1 MFLSLITLSVAL
13 SLSIIAAYYSI
24 AGLAAIFAA
33 AVVPIIIMGS
43 VLEAAKIVA
52 TVWLHEYWK
61 QCRALMKIYLV
72 LAVVMLMLITSMG
85 IFGFLSKAHIE
96 QTSAGEESVAQVQ
109 RLTTEIARQQDVV
122 ARAEEKIRQ
131 VQTSGT
137 GSDANVQTQIDKEQ
151 QRIDS
156 AYARIQPAIDE
167 QNKIIG
173 SQAKLFQNELDNI
186 DTALAQLQSYI
197 DAGGRDNIKKAQ
209 AMVGAAADGGFG
221 PNTAAKFKAWQTEQQ
236 SKRQALLT
244 KIQQATNNPQARA
257 AAKEITRIRTTVE
270 TQIAESNKLINRLR
284 ANIGKV
290 DKTAD
295 IDAQVDEQNV
305 RIKTA
310 NQSIDK
316 LTEEKYTLEIEYRKL
331 EAEVGPIKYIAEFI
345 YGEQAD
351 KNMLEKAVT
360 WVIILII
367 FVFDPLAIIMLL
379 AATESLKWT
388 REKKALLLST
398 IAPKIEP
405 ELEEYTDDE
414 MSGDVA
420 ELENDDP
427 IPCYKCGTALLNAT
441 GIGPFCPNK
450 ECDVADG
457 PFINKS
463 EAPHHPDTHPYLKAG
478 FGGGLGDLKPMV
490 APVSTPDYEQDDG
503 PLTEEQIEQI
513 KQSVEGPKEVK
524 KTAEILEE
532 EQHVEEIINT
542 GTTEPEEV
550 VPEVQE
556 TIPVVEDV
564 MVEDDDDMHDMD
576 ANEKEAARRWKA
588 AWPDRTLKFYRRL
601 LETGKATDL
610 PWMAPQYYYKLSPDS
625 ELGNET
631 QSGFGIAFPLMPK
644 KGDSFLRVDRL
655 PSVLYKYNGTN
666 WIEVDKALNDR
677 YAHDEAYIDH
687 LIAKIDSGEYDP
699 ELLSDAER
707 DQIEQRLLGN

>member
-1 MFLSLITLSVAL
+1 MFLSSLTLFVAL
-13 SLSIIAAYYSI
+13 SLSVIAAYYSI

-33 AVVPIIIMGS
+33 AAIPIIIMGS

-52 TVWLHEYWK
+52 TVWLHEYWN
-61 QCRALMKIYLV
+61 QCRALMKLYLV
-72 LAVVMLMLITSMG
+72 PAVVMLMLITSMG

-96 QTSAGEESVAQVQ
+96 QTSAGEESVAQVE
-109 RLTTEIARQQDVV
+109 RLTTEIVRQQDVV
-122 ARAEEKIRQ
+122 DRAEEKIRQ
-131 VQTSGT
+131 LQTSGT
-137 GSDANVQTQIDKEQ
+137 GSDANVQAQIDKEQ
-151 QRIDS
+151 QRIDN

-173 SQAKLFQNELDNI
+173 SQAKLYQDELDRI
-186 DTALAQLQSYI
+186 DTGLKTLQGYI
-197 DAGGRDNIKKAQ
+197 DSGDTKKAQ
-209 AMVGAAADGGFG
+209 QMIGASADGVFG
-221 PNTAAKFKAWQTEQQ
+221 KKTAEKIGDWKTAKQEERK
-236 SKRQALLT
+236 ALLT
-244 KIQQATNNPQARA
+244 KIEQATNNPQARA
-257 AAKEITRIRTTVE
+257 AGAEIKRLRLSAEREV
-270 TQIAESNKLINRLR
+270 AESNKLINRLR
-284 ANIGKV
+284 TQVGKA

-295 IDAQVDEQNV
+295 IDAQVDEQNL

-310 NQSIDK
+310 NTEIDT
-316 LTEEKYTLEIEYRKL
+316 LTEEKYKLEGEYRKL

-345 YGEQAD
+345 YGESAD

-367 FVFDPLAIIMLL
+367 FVFDPLAIMMLL
-379 AATESLKWT
+379 AATESLKWA
-388 REKKALLLST
+388 REKKTSLPSPM
-398 IAPKIEP
+398 APRIDP
-405 ELEEYTDDE
+405 ALEEDLDDE
-414 MSGDVA
+414 MASDIT

-427 IPCYKCGTALLNAT
+427 IACYKCGTALLNAP

-463 EAPHHPDTHPYLKAG
+463 EAPHHPNTHPYLKAG

-490 APVSTPDYEQDDG
+490 APVPAPEYEQDDG

-513 KQSVEGPKEVK
+513 KRTVEELEEVK
-524 KTAEILEE
+524 KTAEIIEE
-532 EQHVEEIINT
+532 EQHVEEIANIGIT
-542 GTTEPEEV
+542 KPEEV

-556 TIPVVEDV
+556 TVTVVEDV

-576 ANEKEAARRWKA
+576 ANEKEAARRWKTA
-588 AWPDRTLKFYRRL
+588 YPDRTLKFYRRL
-601 LETGKATDL
+601 VETGKATEL

-631 QSGFGIAFPLMPK
+631 QSGFGIAFPSTPN

-687 LIAKIDSGEYDP
+687 LIVKIDSGEYDP

-707 DQIEQRLLGN
+707 DQIEQRLTGN

>member
-1 MFLSLITLSVAL
+1 MFLSLLTLFVAL
-13 SLSIIAAYYSI
+13 SLSVIAAYYSI

-33 AVVPIIIMGS
+33 AVMPIIIMGS

-52 TVWLHEYWK
+52 TLWLHEYWD

-72 LAVVMLMLITSMG
+72 PAVIMLMLITSMG
-85 IFGFLSKAHIE
+85 IFGFLSKAHIQ

-109 RLTTEIARQQDVV
+109 RLTTEIDRQQDVV
-122 ARAEEKIRQ
+122 KRAEEKILQ
-131 VQTSGT
+131 LQTSGT
-137 GSDANVQTQIDKEQ
+137 GSDANVQAQIDKEQ
-151 QRIDS
+151 QRIDN

-173 SQAKLFQNELDNI
+173 SQATLFQNELSNI

-209 AMVGAAADGGFG
+209 AMVGATADGGFG

-270 TQIAESNKLINRLR
+270 IQIAESNKLINRLR

-295 IDAQVDEQNV
+295 IDAQVDEQNI

-310 NQSIDK
+310 NNSIDK
-316 LTEEKYTLEIEYRKL
+316 LTEEKYTLEIKYRKL

-367 FVFDPLAIIMLL
+367 FVFDPLAIMMLL
-379 AATESLKWT
+379 AATESLKWA
-388 REKKALLLST
+388 REKKTSLLNLMAPRVDPT
-398 IAPKIEP
+398 ITSVYVDEP
-405 ELEEYTDDE
+405 PNFDDE
-414 MSGDVA
+414 V
-420 ELENDDP
+420 DDM
-427 IPCYKCGTALLNAT
+427 INCYKCGTELINAP

-478 FGGGLGDLKPMV
+478 FGGGLNDIKPMV
-490 APVSTPDYEQDDG
+490 APVPEYEQDDG

-513 KQSVEGPKEVK
+513 KHTVEELKEVK
-524 KTAEILEE
+524 KTAEIIEE
-532 EQHVEEIINT
+532 EQHVEEIVNT
-542 GTTEPEEV
+542 GITKPDEV
-550 VPEVQE
+550 VPKVPQTITVVQDEVA
-556 TIPVVEDV
+556 D
-564 MVEDDDDMHDMD
+564 DDDDMHGMD
-576 ANEKEAARRWKA
+576 ANEKEAARRWKTA
-588 AWPDRTLKFYRRL
+588 YPDRTLKFYRRL
-601 LETGKATDL
+601 VETGKATEL
-610 PWMAPQYYYKLSPDS
+610 PWMAAQYYYKLTPDS

-631 QSGFGIAFPLMPK
+631 QSGFGIAFPLNPG

-655 PSVLYKYNGTN
+655 PSVLYKFNGTS

-699 ELLSDAER
+699 DLISDAER
-707 DQIEQRLLGN
+707 DQIEQRLTGN

>member
-1 MFLSLITLSVAL
+1 MFLSSLTLFVAL
-13 SLSIIAAYYSI
+13 SLSVIAAYYSI

-33 AVVPIIIMGS
+33 AAIPIIIMGS

-52 TVWLHEYWK
+52 TVWLHEYWN
-61 QCRALMKIYLV
+61 QCRALMKLYLV
-72 LAVVMLMLITSMG
+72 PAVVMLMLITSMG

-96 QTSAGEESVAQVQ
+96 QTSAGEESVAQVE
-109 RLTTEIARQQDVV
+109 RLTTEIVRQQDVV
-122 ARAEEKIRQ
+122 DRAEEKIRQ
-131 VQTSGT
+131 LQTSGT
-137 GSDANVQTQIDKEQ
+137 GSDANVQAQIDKEQ
-151 QRIDS
+151 QRIDN

-173 SQAKLFQNELDNI
+173 SQAKLYQDELDRI
-186 DTALAQLQSYI
+186 DTGLKTLQGYI
-197 DAGGRDNIKKAQ
+197 DSGDTKKAQ
-209 AMVGAAADGGFG
+209 QMIGASADGVFG
-221 PNTAAKFKAWQTEQQ
+221 KKTAEKIGDWQTAKQEER
-236 SKRQALLT
+236 KALLT
-244 KIQQATNNPQARA
+244 KIEQATNNPQARA
-257 AAKEITRIRTTVE
+257 AGAEIKRLRLSAEREV
-270 TQIAESNKLINRLR
+270 AESNKLINRLR
-284 ANIGKV
+284 TQVGKA

-295 IDAQVDEQNV
+295 IDAQVDEQNL

-310 NQSIDK
+310 NTEIDT
-316 LTEEKYTLEIEYRKL
+316 LTEEKYKLEGEYRKL

-345 YGEQAD
+345 YGESAD

-367 FVFDPLAIIMLL
+367 FVFDPLAIMMLL
-379 AATESLKWT
+379 AATESLKWA
-388 REKKALLLST
+388 REKKTSLPSPM
-398 IAPKIEP
+398 APRVDP
-405 ELEEYTDDE
+405 ELGEDLDDE
-414 MSGDVA
+414 MASDIT

-427 IPCYKCGTALLNAT
+427 IACYKCGTALLNAP

-478 FGGGLGDLKPMV
+478 FGGSLGDLKPMV
-490 APVSTPDYEQDDG
+490 APVPAPEYEQDDG

-513 KQSVEGPKEVK
+513 KRTVDELEEVK
-524 KTAEILEE
+524 KTAEIIEE
-532 EQHVEEIINT
+532 EQHVEEIANI
-542 GTTEPEEV
+542 GITEPEEV

-564 MVEDDDDMHDMD
+564 MVEDDDDMHGMD
-576 ANEKEAARRWKA
+576 ANEKEAARRWKTA
-588 AWPDRTLKFYRRL
+588 YPDRTLKFYRRL
-601 LETGKATDL
+601 VETGKATEL

-631 QSGFGIAFPLMPK
+631 QSGFGIAFPSNPN

-687 LIAKIDSGEYDP
+687 LIVKIDSGEYDP

-707 DQIEQRLLGN
+707 DQIEQRLTGN

>member
-1 MFLSLITLSVAL
+1 MFLSSLTLFVAL
-13 SLSIIAAYYSI
+13 SLSVIAAYYSI

-33 AVVPIIIMGS
+33 AAIPIIIMGS

-52 TVWLHEYWK
+52 TVWLHEYWN
-61 QCRALMKIYLV
+61 QCRALMKLYLV
-72 LAVVMLMLITSMG
+72 PAVVMLMLITSMG

-96 QTSAGEESVAQVQ
+96 QTSAGEESVAQVE
-109 RLTTEIARQQDVV
+109 RLTTEIVRQQDVV
-122 ARAEEKIRQ
+122 DRAEEKIRQ
-131 VQTSGT
+131 LQTSGT
-137 GSDANVQTQIDKEQ
+137 GSDANVQAQIDKEQ
-151 QRIDS
+151 QRIDN

-173 SQAKLFQNELDNI
+173 SQAKLYQDELDRI
-186 DTALAQLQSYI
+186 DTGLKTLQGYI
-197 DAGGRDNIKKAQ
+197 DSGDIKKAQ
-209 AMVGAAADGGFG
+209 QMIGARADGAFG
-221 PNTAAKFKAWQTEQQ
+221 PNTAQAFRDWQTAQQ
-236 SKRQALLT
+236 TKRTELLT
-244 KIQQATNNPQARA
+244 NIQQATNNPQARA
-257 AAKEITRIRTTVE
+257 AGAEIKRLRLSAEREV
-270 TQIAESNKLINRLR
+270 AESNKLINRLR
-284 ANIGKV
+284 TQVGKA

-295 IDAQVDEQNV
+295 IDAQVDEQNL

-310 NQSIDK
+310 NTEIDT
-316 LTEEKYTLEIEYRKL
+316 LTEEKYKLEGEYRKL

-345 YGEQAD
+345 YGESAD

-367 FVFDPLAIIMLL
+367 FVFDPLAIMMLL
-379 AATESLKWT
+379 AATESLKWA
-388 REKKALLLST
+388 REKKTSLLNPMAPRVDPT
-398 IAPKIEP
+398 ITSVYVDEP
-405 ELEEYTDDE
+405 PNFDDE
-414 MSGDVA
+414 V
-420 ELENDDP
+420 DDT
-427 IPCYKCGTALLNAT
+427 INCYKCGTALLNAP

-478 FGGGLGDLKPMV
+478 FGSGLGDLKPMV
-490 APVSTPDYEQDDG
+490 APVPAPEYEQDDG

-513 KQSVEGPKEVK
+513 KHSVEELEKVK
-524 KTAEILEE
+524 KTAEIIEE
-532 EQHVEEIINT
+532 EQHVEEIVNI
-542 GTTEPEEV
+542 GITEPEEV

-556 TIPVVEDV
+556 TVTVVQDV
-564 MVEDDDDMHDMD
+564 MVEDDDDMHGMD
-576 ANEKEAARRWKA
+576 ANEKEAARRWKTA
-588 AWPDRTLKFYRRL
+588 YPDRTLKFYRRL
-601 LETGKATDL
+601 VETGKATEL

-631 QSGFGIAFPLMPK
+631 QSGFGIAFPLSPN

-655 PSVLYKYNGTN
+655 PSVLYKFNGTN

-687 LIAKIDSGEYDP
+687 LIVKIDSGEYDP

-707 DQIEQRLLGN
+707 DQIEQRLTGN

>member
-1 MFLSLITLSVAL
+1 MFLSSLTLFVAL
-13 SLSIIAAYYSI
+13 SLSVIAAYYSI

-33 AVVPIIIMGS
+33 AAIPIIIMGS

-52 TVWLHEYWK
+52 TVWLHEYWN
-61 QCRALMKIYLV
+61 QCRALMKLYLV
-72 LAVVMLMLITSMG
+72 PAVVMLMLITSMG

-96 QTSAGEESVAQVQ
+96 QTSAGEESVAQVE
-109 RLTTEIARQQDVV
+109 RLTTEIVRQQDVV
-122 ARAEEKIRQ
+122 DRAEEKIRQ
-131 VQTSGT
+131 LQTSGT
-137 GSDANVQTQIDKEQ
+137 GSDANVQAQIDKEQ
-151 QRIDS
+151 QRIDN

-173 SQAKLFQNELDNI
+173 SQAKLYQDELDRI
-186 DTALAQLQSYI
+186 DTGLKTLQGYI
-197 DAGGRDNIKKAQ
+197 DSGDIKKAQ
-209 AMVGAAADGGFG
+209 QMIGARADGAFG
-221 PNTAAKFKAWQTEQQ
+221 PNTAQAFRDWQTAQQ
-236 SKRQALLT
+236 TKRTELLT
-244 KIQQATNNPQARA
+244 NIQQATNNPQARA
-257 AAKEITRIRTTVE
+257 AGAEIKRLRLSAEREV
-270 TQIAESNKLINRLR
+270 AESNKLINRLR
-284 ANIGKV
+284 TQVGKA

-295 IDAQVDEQNV
+295 IDAQVDEQNL

-310 NQSIDK
+310 NTEIDT
-316 LTEEKYTLEIEYRKL
+316 LTEEKYKLEGEYRKL

-345 YGEQAD
+345 YGESAD

-367 FVFDPLAIIMLL
+367 FVFDPLAIMMLL
-379 AATESLKWT
+379 AATESLKWA
-388 REKKALLLST
+388 REKKTSLPSPM
-398 IAPKIEP
+398 APRVDP
-405 ELEEYTDDE
+405 ELGEDLDDE
-414 MSGDVA
+414 MASDIT

-427 IPCYKCGTALLNAT
+427 IACYKCGTALLNAP

-478 FGGGLGDLKPMV
+478 FGAGLGDLKPMV
-490 APVSTPDYEQDDG
+490 APVPAPEYEQDDG

-513 KQSVEGPKEVK
+513 KHTVEELEEVK
-524 KTAEILEE
+524 KTAEIIEE
-532 EQHVEEIINT
+532 EQHVEEIANI
-542 GTTEPEEV
+542 GITEPEEV

-564 MVEDDDDMHDMD
+564 MVEDDDDMHGMD
-576 ANEKEAARRWKA
+576 ANEKEAARRWKTA
-588 AWPDRTLKFYRRL
+588 YPDRTLKFYRRL
-601 LETGKATDL
+601 VETGKATEL

-625 ELGNET
+625 ELGKET
-631 QSGFGIAFPLMPK
+631 QSGFGIAFPSNPN

-687 LIAKIDSGEYDP
+687 LIVKIDSGEYDP

-707 DQIEQRLLGN
+707 DQIEQRLTGN

>member
-1 MFLSLITLSVAL
+1 MFLSSLTLFVAL
-13 SLSIIAAYYSI
+13 SLSVIAAYYSI

-33 AVVPIIIMGS
+33 AAIPIIIMGS

-52 TVWLHEYWK
+52 TVWLHEYWN
-61 QCRALMKIYLV
+61 QCRALMKLYLV
-72 LAVVMLMLITSMG
+72 PAVVMLMLITSMG

-96 QTSAGEESVAQVQ
+96 QTSAGEESVAQVE
-109 RLTTEIARQQDVV
+109 RLTTEIVRQQDVV
-122 ARAEEKIRQ
+122 DRAEEKIRQ
-131 VQTSGT
+131 LQTSGT
-137 GSDANVQTQIDKEQ
+137 GSDANVQAQIDKEQ
-151 QRIDS
+151 QRIDN

-173 SQAKLFQNELDNI
+173 SQAKLYQDELDR
-186 DTALAQLQSYI
+186 I
-197 DAGGRDNIKKAQ
+197 DAGLKTLQGYIDSGDTKKAQ
-209 AMVGAAADGGFG
+209 QMIGASADGVFG
-221 PNTAAKFKAWQTEQQ
+221 KKTAEKIGDWQTAKQEER
-236 SKRQALLT
+236 KALLT
-244 KIQQATNNPQARA
+244 KIEQATNNPQARA
-257 AAKEITRIRTTVE
+257 AGAEIKRLRLSAEREV
-270 TQIAESNKLINRLR
+270 AESNKLINRLR
-284 ANIGKV
+284 TQVGKA

-295 IDAQVDEQNV
+295 IDAQVDEQNL

-310 NQSIDK
+310 NTEIDT
-316 LTEEKYTLEIEYRKL
+316 LTEEKYKLEGEYRKL

-345 YGEQAD
+345 YGESAD

-367 FVFDPLAIIMLL
+367 FVFDPLAIMMLL
-379 AATESLKWT
+379 AATESLKWA
-388 REKKALLLST
+388 REKKTSLPSPM
-398 IAPKIEP
+398 APRVDP
-405 ELEEYTDDE
+405 ELGEDLDDE
-414 MSGDVA
+414 MASDIT

-427 IPCYKCGTALLNAT
+427 IACYKCGTALLNAP

-478 FGGGLGDLKPMV
+478 FGGSLGDLKPMV
-490 APVSTPDYEQDDG
+490 APVPAPEYEQDDG

-513 KQSVEGPKEVK
+513 KRTVDELEEVK
-524 KTAEILEE
+524 KTAEIIEE
-532 EQHVEEIINT
+532 EQHVEEIANI
-542 GTTEPEEV
+542 GITEPEEV

-564 MVEDDDDMHDMD
+564 MVEDDDDMHGMD
-576 ANEKEAARRWKA
+576 ANEKEAARRWKTA
-588 AWPDRTLKFYRRL
+588 YPDRTLKFYRRL
-601 LETGKATDL
+601 VETGKATEL

-631 QSGFGIAFPLMPK
+631 QSGFGIAFPSNPN

-687 LIAKIDSGEYDP
+687 LIVKIDSGEYDP

-707 DQIEQRLLGN
+707 DQIEQRLTGN